1 MALTAVQNHS
11 DPGPKNDNPSVLMN
25 VMPHLPSR
33 PRCWPRTGGLP
44 EHQDCRI
51 RWFLTWMPQGE
62 KRAEV
67 PFWIGHVDSRPDRA
81 VVPFLNGAG
90 PSTGGSER
98 SSRMA
103 GGFGAASGAGRG
115 QHAAPGAR
123 SARTNGVEA
132 VSWSTQ
138 DLLAGVVDSVRL
150 C

>member
-1 MALTAVQNHS
+1 MLVTGL
-11 DPGPKNDNPSVLMN
+11 DT
-25 VMPHLPSR
+25 
-33 PRCWPRTGGLP
+33 RTGRADVPLRRGIARKAL
-44 EHQDCRI
+44 
-51 RWFLTWMPQGE
+51 
-62 KRAEV
+62 AEV
-67 PFWIGHVDSRPDRA
+67 TRS

-138 DLLAGVVDSVRL
+138 DLLAGVVGCAVVVVGFKFG
-150 C
+150 